1 VANLFFC
8 PVFNPIWPARQQKG
22 RTLAYCNMKS
32 RSVTTSLFTLICIFA
47 GLVQAQAQQFR
58 KLNADHYDLR
68 WTTPLY
74 NRFSENEV
82 KSFVYF
88 EGAQYDAAK
97 NFLPFWFKMEEVFAD
112 VTVTA
117 TIENAVYETMDPNSV
132 AAIGT
137 QSQQIGTSPE
147 ISTNVAQSRGRFFSS
162 VHIVPI
168 RKNPGNG
175 NLERL
180 ISFDLRTTKSPN
192 VRRQVMQTT
201 NVANSVLATG
211 TWYRI
216 GVVNSGV
223 YKIDYNFLSNLGI
236 DMGTLDPRDIQV
248 YGNGRGQLP
257 FSNYEAHYDDLHE
270 SAILVQGESDGV
282 FDANDYVLFYGV
294 APHTWKYDTTS
305 NHYRHHVHE
314 YSDTTY
320 YFLCTDKGQGA
331 RIQTQGSSGL
341 TPTDTV
347 VTFDDYAYHEFD
359 NENLIKS
366 GRAWYGEK
374 FDILSTYS
382 FAFNFPNIELGE
394 LSWCDVDMI
403 SRLGN
408 PHQYNVACQSS
419 SVPLFVAGAQ
429 VNTYYAP
436 YAIGGNQDITF
447 TPNGPTLNVTVTRDP
462 SAAGAVGWINWI
474 EVNVRR
480 QLRMSGS
487 QMGFRDMNSVG
498 AGNVALYEFGNFTGT
513 TVIWDVT
520 DYANPKIQATTQN
533 GGNLEWALPS
543 DTLHDFVAMDGSSY
557 LLPSAIGAVPN
568 QNLHATPQVD
578 YIIVAHPMFLAQAQE
593 LAQLHADHD
602 TLTSVV
608 VTPQQI
614 YNEFSSGAQDV
625 TAIRD
630 YVKMIYDRAATPEEM
645 PRYLLLLGDGSYDNK
660 HRLPNNT
667 NFVPTFQNRDGLG
680 LTTSYVSDEFFGLLD
695 DQGYWDSGSDA
706 GICDI
711 GIGRFPVQ
719 SVSEAQGIVD
729 KIRFYMTR
737 QQPVINAAA
746 CSNNQCSKG
755 GEWRNTIVF
764 IGDDEDSNIHMSQAD
779 QMATLVDTTYDNY
792 NIDKIYLDAYQQ
804 ELTPGGARYPT
815 VNEAITRKV
824 ERGCLIMNYTGH
836 GGEVGL
842 AHERVVEVQQI
853 NSWTNMCNLPL
864 FVTATCEFAR
874 YDDPSRTSA
883 GEYVILNPN
892 GGGIG
897 LFTTVRLVYST
908 PNFVLNRNFYRT
920 VFEPVNGEM
929 PHIGDVYQETK
940 MLSGNSTNNRN
951 FTLLGDPALKLNYPQ
966 NQVVTTEV
974 NSQPVNL
981 SQPDTLHALDRI
993 TIKGYVADTTGAQIT
1008 GFNGILYPTVFDK
1021 PATITTLGNDV
1032 PNQPFVFRLQRNVL
1046 YHGKV
1051 SVVNGNFE
1059 FSFVVPRDI
1068 SYSYGVG
1075 RVSYYAEDGITDASG
1090 SYENIVIGGSNTAA
1104 PADNVGPSIRLFM
1117 NDSLFVA
1124 GGITDA
1130 NPKLYAIVTDSNG
1143 VNTVGNGIGHDIVA
1157 VLDEESDHA
1166 IVLNDYYQA
1175 NINSYQSGTIIYPFT
1190 DLTEGAHT
1198 LSLKVWDVYNN
1209 SATVITDF
1217 VVEAAAGLKLSHVL
1231 NYPNPFTTSTSFFF
1245 EHNQCC
1251 TDFDA
1256 MVQIFTVSGKLVKT
1270 INQHIYSEGYRS
1282 EAIEWDG
1289 TDDFGDKIGRGVYVY
1304 RMYVRTS
1311 DGLVAEHYDKL
1322 VIL

>member
-1 VANLFFC
+1 
-8 PVFNPIWPARQQKG
+8 
-22 RTLAYCNMKS
+22 MKS
-32 RSVTTSLFTLICIFA
+32 RSIFVCFFTAISAFFGCFEA
-47 GLVQAQAQQFR
+47 NAQGFR
-58 KLNADHYDLR
+58 KLNANHYDLR

-74 NRFSENEV
+74 NRFSENES
-82 KSFVYF
+82 KSFLWF
-88 EGAQYDAAK
+88 EGAQYDASK
-97 NFLPFWFKMEEVFAD
+97 NFLPIWFQMQEVNGD

-117 TIENAVYETMDPNSV
+117 SLENAVYETMDPNSV
-132 AAIGT
+132 AVIGP
-137 QSQQIGTSPE
+137 QSTQIGNAPE
-147 ISTNVAQSRGRFFSS
+147 LSASVACSRGKYYSNIRL
-162 VHIVPI
+162 VPI
-168 RKNPGNG
+168 RKNPANG

-180 ISFDLRTTKSPN
+180 VSFDLKTSSTPN
-192 VRRQVMQTT
+192 TQRQQMQSTS
-201 NVANSVLATG
+201 VANSVLSTG

-216 GVVNSGV
+216 GVAYSGV
-223 YKIDYNFLSNLGI
+223 YKIDYNFLSNLGV
-236 DMGTLDPRDIQV
+236 DMASLDPRNIQI

-257 FSNYEAHYDDLHE
+257 FSNYQPHYDDLNE
-270 SAILVQGESDGV
+270 SAIFVQGESDGQ
-282 FDANDYVLFYGV
+282 FDQNDYILFYGV
-294 APHTWKYDTTS
+294 APHTWNYDTTD
-305 NHYRHHVHE
+305 NHYHHHVHD

-320 YFLCTDKGQGA
+320 YFICTDKGAGA
-331 RIQTQGSSGL
+331 RIQPQGSTGL
-341 TPTDTV
+341 APTDTV
-347 VTFDDYAYHEFD
+347 NTYDDYAFHEFD

-366 GRAWYGEK
+366 GRNWYGEK
-374 FDILSTYS
+374 FDILGSYS
-382 FAFNFPNIELGE
+382 FAFNFPNIETTE
-394 LSWCDVDMI
+394 SSWVDVDLI
-403 SRLGN
+403 SRMAGN
-408 PHQYNVACQSS
+408 NQYNLSCQSANAALY
-419 SVPLFVAGAQ
+419 VGPTQ

-436 YAIGGNQDITF
+436 YAIAGNEDMTF
-447 TPNGPTLNVTVTRDP
+447 LPNGPTLTVTVTRDQLTS
-462 SAAGAVGWINWI
+462 SAAVGWLNWI

-480 QLRMSGS
+480 KLEMSGS
-487 QMGFRDMNSVG
+487 QLSFRDMNSVG
-498 AGNVALYEFGNFTGT
+498 PGNVALYRFGNFTGN
-513 TVIWDVT
+513 TVLWDVT
-520 DYANPKIQATTQN
+520 DYANPKTQITTPN
-533 GGNLEWALPS
+533 GGNLEWTLPA
-543 DTLHDFVAMDGSSY
+543 DTLHEFVAFDGSSFIT
-557 LLPSAIGAVPN
+557 PVAFGAVPN

-578 YIIVAHPMFLAQAQE
+578 FIIVTHPLFMAQAQE

-602 TLTSVV
+602 TLTSVI

-630 YVKMIYDRAATPEEM
+630 FVKMLYDRAATPEEM

-695 DQGYWDSGSDA
+695 DQGYWDSGSDL

-711 GIGRFPVQ
+711 GVGRFPVQ
-719 SVSEAQGIVD
+719 SATEAQGIVD

-746 CSNNQCSKG
+746 CSNNQCGNG
-755 GEWRNTIVF
+755 GEWRNTVVF
-764 IGDDEDSNIHMSQAD
+764 VGDDEDSNIHMSQAD
-779 QMATLVDTTYDNY
+779 QMATMVDTTYDNF

-853 NSWTNMCNLPL
+853 NAWSNMCNMPL

-929 PHIGDVYQETK
+929 PHIGDVYWETK

-993 TIKGYVADTTGAQIT
+993 TIKGYVADTSGALMS
-1008 GFNGILYPTVFDK
+1008 GFNGIIYPTVFDK
-1021 PATITTLGNDV
+1021 PATITTLGNDP
-1032 PNQPFVFRLQRNVL
+1032 PNPPFVFKLQRNIL

-1059 FSFVVPRDI
+1059 FTFVVPRDI
-1068 SYSYGVG
+1068 SYSYGIG
-1075 RVSYYAEDGITDASG
+1075 RVSYYAEDGVTDASG
-1090 SYENIVIGGSNTAA
+1090 SYENIVIGGSNAN
-1104 PADNVGPSIRLFM
+1104 PPVDNVGPAIRLYL

-1124 GGITDA
+1124 GGITDE
-1130 NPKLYAIVTDSNG
+1130 NPKLFAMVTDSNG

-1157 VLDEESDHA
+1157 VLDEETDHA

-1175 NINSYQSGTIIYPFT
+1175 SINSYQSGTIIYPFT
-1190 DLTEGAHT
+1190 GLAEGTHT

-1209 SATVITDF
+1209 SATVTTDF
-1217 VVEAAAGLKLSHVL
+1217 VVQAAAGLKLSHVL
-1231 NYPNPFTTSTSFFF
+1231 NYPNPFTTTTSFYF

-1282 EAIEWDG
+1282 QAIEWDG
-1289 TDDFGDKIGRGVYVY
+1289 TDDYGDKIGRGVYIY
-1304 RMYVRTS
+1304 RMYVRTA
-1311 DGLVAEHYDKL
+1311 DGLTAEQYDKL

>member
-1 VANLFFC
+1 
-8 PVFNPIWPARQQKG
+8 
-22 RTLAYCNMKS
+22 MKL
-32 RSVTTSLFTLICIFA
+32 RSVTIRLFTAISALLAIQ
-47 GLVQAQAQQFR
+47 GTAQNFR
-58 KLNADHYDLR
+58 KLSTGEHHELR

-74 NRFSENEV
+74 NQFNENEV

-97 NFLPFWFKMEEVFAD
+97 NFLPFWQSMKQLNAD
-112 VTVTA
+112 VVITA
-117 TIENAVYETMDPNSV
+117 SIENPVYETMDPNSV
-132 AAIGT
+132 SAIGT
-137 QSQQIGTSPE
+137 QAAQIGNQPE
-147 ISTNVAQSRGRFFSS
+147 VVAHVSKSRGRYYSS
-162 VHIVPI
+162 IRIVPI
-168 RKNPGNG
+168 RRNANG
-175 NLERL
+175 TIERL
-180 ISFDLRTTKSPN
+180 VSFDLRTVETPN
-192 VRRQVMQTT
+192 TQRQQMQTSA
-201 NVANSVLATG
+201 VANSVLASG
-211 TWYRI
+211 TWFRI
-216 GVVNSGV
+216 GVVYSGI
-223 YKIDYNFLSNLGI
+223 YKIDYTFLNNLGI
-236 DMGTLDPRDIQV
+236 DMTSVDPRDIRI

-257 FSNYEAHYDDLHE
+257 FSNYEQHYDDLNE
-270 SAILVQGESDGV
+270 NAIYVQGEADGV
-282 FDANDYVLFYGV
+282 FDQNDYILFYGV
-294 APHTWKYDTTS
+294 SPNTWEFDIS
-305 NHYRHHVHE
+305 DNHYRHHVHE

-320 YFLCTDKGQGA
+320 YFLTYDKGPGA
-331 RIQTQGSSGL
+331 SRIQTQSSSLL

-347 VTFDDYAYHEFD
+347 DTFDDYGFHEFD

-366 GRAWYGEK
+366 GRSWYGEK
-374 FDILSTYS
+374 IDIVSTYS

-403 SRLGN
+403 SRN
-408 PHQYNVACQSS
+408 SNTTTYNLACQSNNS
-419 SVPLFVAGAQ
+419 QFFIGPAQ
-429 VNTYYAP
+429 INTYYAP
-436 YAIGGNQDITF
+436 YAISGGQEITF
-447 TPNGPTLNVTVTRDP
+447 TPNGPTITVTITRDASSP
-462 SAAGAVGWINWI
+462 SNQATAWINWV

-480 QLRMSGS
+480 QLRMSGT
-487 QMGFRDMNSVG
+487 QMGFRDITTTG
-498 AGNVALYEFGNFTGT
+498 AGNVALYRFGNFSGT
-513 TVIWDVT
+513 TEIWDVT
-520 DYANPKIQATTQN
+520 DYSNPKVQTTTIA
-533 GGNLEWALPS
+533 GSNLEWTLPADTLREFIAFDGSAFLTPS
-543 DTLHDFVAMDGSSY
+543 DAG
-557 LLPSAIGAVPN
+557 AIVN

-578 YIIVAHPMFLAQAQE
+578 YIIVTHPMFMAQAQE

-602 TLTSVV
+602 TLTSVI

-630 YVKMIYDRAATPEEM
+630 YVKMLYDRATTPEEM
-645 PRYLLLLGDGSYDNK
+645 PKYLLFLGDGSYDNK
-660 HRLPNNT
+660 HRLSNNT
-667 NFVPTFQNRDGLG
+667 NFIPTFQNYDGLG

-695 DQGYWDSGSDA
+695 DDGKWDSGADV
-706 GICDI
+706 GTCDL

-729 KIRFYMTR
+729 KVRFYMTR
-737 QQPVINAAA
+737 QQPVVNTAA
-746 CSNNQCSKG
+746 CTNNQCGSG

-804 ELTPGGARYPT
+804 VQTPGGERYPD
-815 VNEAITRKV
+815 VNEAITRRV

-842 AHERVVEVQQI
+842 AHERVMEVHQI
-853 NSWTNMCNLPL
+853 NSWQNMCNLPL

-874 YDDPSRTSA
+874 YDDPGRTSA
-883 GEYVILNPN
+883 GEYVILNSL

-929 PHIGDVYQETK
+929 PHVGDVYWETK
-940 MLSGNSTNNRN
+940 LLSGNSTNNRN

-974 NSQPVNL
+974 NSVPVNL
-981 SQPDTLHALDRI
+981 TQPDTLKALDRV
-993 TIKGYVADTTGAQIT
+993 TIKGYVADTAGVLMN

-1021 PATITTLGNDV
+1021 PATITTLGNDP
-1032 PNQPFVFRLQRNVL
+1032 PNPPFVFRLQRNVL

-1068 SYSYGVG
+1068 SYSYGIG
-1075 RVSYYAEDGITDASG
+1075 RISYYGEDGVTDAAG
-1090 SYENIVIGGSNTAA
+1090 NYENLVIGGSNTSA
-1104 PADNVGPSIRLFM
+1104 PPDNIGPSIRLFL

-1124 GGITDA
+1124 GGITDE
-1130 NPKLYAIVTDSNG
+1130 NPKLFAMVTDSNG

-1157 VLDEESDHA
+1157 VLDEETDHA

-1175 NINSYQSGTIIYPFT
+1175 NINSYQSGTIIYPFS
-1190 DLTEGAHT
+1190 DLAEGAHT

-1209 SATVITDF
+1209 SATVTTDF
-1217 VVEAAAGLKLSHVL
+1217 VVQSAAGLRLSHVL
-1231 NYPNPFTTSTSFFF
+1231 NYPNPFTTQTSFYF

-1270 INQHIYSEGYRS
+1270 INEHIYSEGYRS
-1282 EAIEWDG
+1282 QAIEWDG
-1289 TDDFGDKIGRGVYVY
+1289 TDDYGDKIGRGVYIY
-1304 RMYVRTS
+1304 RMYVRTA
-1311 DGLVAEHYDKL
+1311 DGLAAEHYDKL

>member
-1 VANLFFC
+1 
-8 PVFNPIWPARQQKG
+8 
-22 RTLAYCNMKS
+22 MKS
-32 RSVTTSLFTLICIFA
+32 RSTITRLLTAICAILA
-47 GLVQAQAQQFR
+47 VQQVAAQPFR
-58 KLNADHYDLR
+58 KLTSGEHTDLR

-74 NRFSENEV
+74 NRFTESEV

-88 EGAQYDAAK
+88 EGAQYDAGK
-97 NFLPFWFKMEEVFAD
+97 NFLPYWFQMKEVNGNVNIA
-112 VTVTA
+112 V

-132 AAIGT
+132 STIGT
-137 QSQQIGTSPE
+137 QAAQIGNAPE
-147 ISTNVAQSRGRFFSS
+147 LEAHITRSRGKFYSS
-162 VHIVPI
+162 IRLVPI
-168 RKNPGNG
+168 RKNPSNG

-180 ISFDLRTTKSPN
+180 VSFDLRSVLSPN
-192 VRRQVMQTT
+192 TQRRQMQTASA
-201 NVANSVLATG
+201 ANSVLATG

-216 GVVNSGV
+216 GVVYSGV
-223 YKIDYNFLSNLGI
+223 HKIDYNFLDGLGI
-236 DMGTLDPRDIQV
+236 DVASLDPRNIQI

-257 FSNYEAHYDDLHE
+257 FSNYEQHYDDLNE
-270 SAILVQGESDGV
+270 CAIHVQGESDGV
-282 FDANDYVLFYGV
+282 FDASDYVLFYGV
-294 APHTWKYDTTS
+294 SPNTWRYDTS
-305 NHYRHHVHE
+305 DNHYRHHVHD

-320 YFLCTDKGQGA
+320 YFLCIDKGPGA
-331 RIQTQGSSGL
+331 RIQSQGSTGA

-347 VTFDDYAYHEFD
+347 DTFDDYGFHEFD

-366 GRAWYGEK
+366 GRNWYGEK
-374 FDILSTYS
+374 FDIISTYS

-394 LSWCDVDMI
+394 LAWCDVDMI
-403 SRLGN
+403 SRHGSA
-408 PHQYNVACQSS
+408 HQYNINCQSNTA
-419 SVPLFVAGAQ
+419 PLYVGPAQ
-429 VNTYYAP
+429 MNTYYAP
-436 YAIGGNQDITF
+436 YAIYGGQEITF
-447 TPNGPTLNVTVTRDP
+447 TPNGSTITVTVTRDP
-462 SAAGAVGWINWI
+462 GPASSGATGWLNWV
-474 EVNVRR
+474 EVNCRR
-480 QLRMSGS
+480 QLRMSGT
-487 QMGFRDMNSVG
+487 QMGFRDMTTVG
-498 AGNVALYEFGNFTGT
+498 PANVALYQFGNFTGN

-520 DYANPKIQATTQN
+520 DYANPKTQN
-533 GGNLEWALPS
+533 TTINGSNLEWTLAA
-543 DTLHDFVAMDGSSY
+543 DTLRDFIAFDGSSFMI
-557 LLPSAIGAVPN
+557 PSNAGAVPN

-578 YIIVAHPMFLAQAQE
+578 YIIVAHPLFMAQAQE
-593 LAQLHADHD
+593 LAQLHADAD
-602 TLTSVV
+602 TLSSVI

-614 YNEFSSGAQDV
+614 YNEFSSGAQDA

-630 YVKMIYDRAATPEEM
+630 FVKMLYDRASTPDEM
-645 PRYLLLLGDGSYDNK
+645 PKYLLLLGDGSYDNK

-667 NFVPTFQNRDGLG
+667 NFIPTFQNADGLG

-695 DQGYWDSGSDA
+695 DDGYWDSGADQ
-706 GICDI
+706 GTCDI

-737 QQPVINAAA
+737 QQPVINTAS
-746 CSNNQCSKG
+746 CTNNQCGNG
-755 GEWRNTIVF
+755 GEWRNTVVF

-779 QMATLVDTTYDNY
+779 QMATLVDTTYDSY
-792 NIDKIYLDAYQQ
+792 NLDKIYLDAYQQ
-804 ELTPGGARYPT
+804 VLTPGGERYPD
-815 VNEAITRKV
+815 VNDAITRRV
-824 ERGCLIMNYTGH
+824 ERGALIMNYTGH

-842 AHERVVEVQQI
+842 AHERVVEVHQI
-853 NSWTNMCNLPL
+853 NSWQNMCNMPL

-874 YDDPSRTSA
+874 YDDPARTSA
-883 GEYVILNPN
+883 GEYVILNGN

-929 PHIGDVYQETK
+929 PHIGDVYWETK
-940 MLSGNSTNNRN
+940 LLSGNSTNNRN

-966 NQVVTTEV
+966 NEVVTTEV
-974 NSQPVNL
+974 NSVPVNM
-981 SQPDTLHALDRI
+981 SQPDTLKALDRV
-993 TIKGYVADTTGAQIT
+993 TIKGFVADTSGALMS

-1021 PATITTLGNDV
+1021 PATITTLGNDP
-1032 PNQPFVFRLQRNVL
+1032 PNPPFVFKLQRNVL

-1068 SYSYGVG
+1068 SYSYGIG
-1075 RVSYYAEDGITDASG
+1075 RVSYYAENGITDATG
-1090 SYENIVIGGSNTAA
+1090 SYENLVIGGSNLSA
-1104 PADNVGPSIRLFM
+1104 PVDNIGPSIRLFM

-1124 GGITDA
+1124 GGITDES
-1130 NPKLYAIVTDSNG
+1130 PKLFAMVTDSNG

-1175 NINSYQSGTIIYPFT
+1175 NINSYQSGTIIYPFS
-1190 DLTEGAHT
+1190 DLEEGTHT

-1209 SATVITDF
+1209 SATVTTEF
-1217 VVEAAAGLKLSHVL
+1217 VVQAAAGLQLSHVL
-1231 NYPNPFTTSTSFFF
+1231 NYPNPFTTTTSFYF

-1256 MVQIFTVSGKLVKT
+1256 MVQVFTVSGKLVKT
-1270 INQHIYSEGYRS
+1270 INEHIYSEGYRS
-1282 EAIEWDG
+1282 QPIQWDG
-1289 TDDFGDKIGRGVYVY
+1289 TDDYGDKIGRGVYIY